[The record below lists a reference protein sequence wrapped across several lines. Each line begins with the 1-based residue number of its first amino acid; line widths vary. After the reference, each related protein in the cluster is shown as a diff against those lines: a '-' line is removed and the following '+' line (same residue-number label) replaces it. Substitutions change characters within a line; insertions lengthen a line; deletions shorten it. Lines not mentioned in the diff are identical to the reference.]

1 MNEKQR
7 RGEDIP
13 LDDVKEGRWQRGR
26 AEEGSSHES
35 MEASICRWRLQSA
48 AGQSAGR
55 AQEQQQRME
64 RRGVTAEDG
73 GAGADLQRQSAEG
86 ATGGADRARASIRR
100 LADDRSRGGRPEQRR
115 TGGRPAGAESTDG
128 RTASWM
134 PAARRRIPGSPCS
147 LPPPLSSLF
156 PPLSLPS
163 RAEAMRRLARE
174 YRHAISRA
182 RPLCSFSPARA
193 RRRHVF
199 FNLFPARA
207 TALPSVWRPPDA
219 LAREA
224 TPYERRAWRRRRP
237 NLKLAWTPRRRLGDA

>member
-1 MNEKQR
+1 
-7 RGEDIP
+7 
-13 LDDVKEGRWQRGR
+13 L
-26 AEEGSSHES
+26 
-35 MEASICRWRLQSA
+35 A
-48 AGQSAGR
+48 AGRSAGR

-100 LADDRSRGGRPEQRR
+100 LADDQSRGGRPEQRR
-115 TGGRPAGAESTDG
+115 TGGRPQQNRRTGGRRAGC
-128 RTASWM
+128 
-134 PAARRRIPGSPCS
+134 RRRAAEFQVCPVLSP
-147 LPPPLSSLF
+147 LPSSLF

-163 RAEAMRRLARE
+163 RAEAMRRPARE

-193 RRRHVF
+193 RRRRVF

-207 TALPSVWRPPDA
+207 TALPFVWRPPDA
-219 LAREA
+219 LA
-224 TPYERRAWRRRRP
+224 TPWRARRRHTNDERGG
-237 NLKLAWTPRRRLGDA
+237 GDAPIRSSPGRQGDAVKTMLLNTHNVLLYVI